1 MVLPTSP
8 PDSMSVGNNIY
19 VEFGIPP
26 STMKYISQDLF
37 PFVGGTATSQCRLGE
52 DFSNKRYGD
61 ILSYT
66 YLQGNGVDIGYSI
79 AVGSNKFV
87 YITGQYSST
96 STLNV
101 NDMGLPPSASGSTF
115 PSGLGNN
122 MFVLKHNEGGGLFSY
137 TYLRGTGSDIGY
149 GIAVDSNDNVYII
162 GQYTSTT
169 NIPINTMDYFSPSP
183 TGYTLPSGSGTNMF
197 VLKYNSS
204 GGLVSYTYLQGTGTD
219 IGYGIAVDSAQN
231 VYITGQYNS
240 STNIPINN
248 MSLTPLTPSP
258 TGYTLPSGSGTNMF
272 VLKYNSSGGLVSY
285 TYLQGTGTDT
295 GYGIAVDS
303 AQNVYIT
310 GQYLS
315 STNIPINTMSLT
327 PSTTGYTLP
336 LSGGNN
342 HMFALKYDVF
352 GSLTLFTKI
361 EGVAANNIGY
371 GIAVD
376 WYNNIY
382 ITGQYSVTTFDVPIA
397 TMGLPPVFSGYTL
410 PFGEGINMFVLK
422 YNSSGS
428 LVSYTYVRGTG
439 TDIGRNITVDSDQN
453 VYITGEY
460 VATTDINT
468 MSLTPSPTGYT
479 LPAGSGTNMFVLKYN
494 ASGGIVSYTYLNG
507 NGTDIG
513 RNITVDSDQ
522 NVYIT
527 GEYISSGV
535 AVNINTMSFA
545 PSPTGYTL
553 PASGTSSMFALKYI
567 KT

>member
-26 STMKYISQDLF
+26 STMKSISQDLF
-37 PFVGGTATSQCRLGE
+37 PFVGGTATSQCLLGA

-169 NIPINTMDYFSPSP
+169 NIPINTMDYFS
-183 TGYTLPSGSGTNMF
+183 
-197 VLKYNSS
+197 
-204 GGLVSYTYLQGTGTD
+204 
-219 IGYGIAVDSAQN
+219 
-231 VYITGQYNS
+231 
-240 STNIPINN
+240 
-248 MSLTPLTPSP
+248 PSP

>member
-1 MVLPTSP
+1 
-8 PDSMSVGNNIY
+8 MSVGNNIY

-26 STMKYISQDLF
+26 STMKSISQDLF
-37 PFVGGTATSQCRLGE
+37 PLVGGTATSQCRLGA

-66 YLQGNGVDIGYSI
+66 YLQGNGADIGYSI
-79 AVGSNKFV
+79 AVGSNKYV

-96 STLNV
+96 ITLDV

-115 PSGLGNN
+115 PSGSGNN
-122 MFVLKHNEGGGLFSY
+122 MFVLKHNEFGSLISY

-197 VLKYNSS
+197 VLKYDEFGS
-204 GGLVSYTYLQGTGTD
+204 LISYTYLQGTGTD
-219 IGYGIAVDSAQN
+219 IGYGIAVDSDQN

-240 STNIPINN
+240 TTNIPINT
-248 MSLTPLTPSP
+248 MSLTPSS
-258 TGYTLPSGSGTNMF
+258 TGVNLPSSGGTNMF
-272 VLKYNSSGGLVSY
+272 VLKYNSSGGIVSY
-285 TYLQGTGTDT
+285 TYLQGNNGTDT
-295 GYGIAVDS
+295 GRNITVDS
-303 AQNVYIT
+303 DQNVYIT
-310 GQYLS
+310 GQYVS
-315 STNIPINTMSLT
+315 SINIPINTMSLT

-336 LSGGNN
+336 VSGSSN

-361 EGVAANNIGY
+361 EGVGPDNIGY

-376 WYNNIY
+376 SSNNIY
-382 ITGQYSVTTFDVPIA
+382 ITGQYNVSNFNVPIA
-397 TMGLPPVFSGYTL
+397 TMGLPPVYSGYTL

-439 TDIGRNITVDSDQN
+439 TDTGRNITVDSDQN

-460 VATTDINT
+460 FATTNINT

-527 GEYISSGV
+527 GEYLSSGV

-553 PASGTSSMFALKYI
+553 PASGTSNMFALKYI